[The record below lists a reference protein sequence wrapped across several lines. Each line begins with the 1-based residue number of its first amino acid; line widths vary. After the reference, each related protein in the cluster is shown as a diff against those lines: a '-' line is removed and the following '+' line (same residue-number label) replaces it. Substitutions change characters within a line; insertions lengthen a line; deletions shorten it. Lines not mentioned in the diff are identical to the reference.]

1 MHLNKYGS
9 FLYSP
14 EVFFS
19 LKSIKNQTIDGLQYI
34 SNWRILVDASKL
46 EEETLMWIG

>member
-1 MHLNKYGS
+1 MAASCIHQS
-9 FLYSP
+9 F
-14 EVFFS
+14 FFFP
-19 LKSIKNQTIDGLQYI
+19 LKSIKNQTIDGLHYI